1 MGHFAFHDPLAIA
14 VALLSAAII
23 GIAKGGLTGVG
34 VLAVP
39 VMALVISPV
48 TAAAITLP
56 ILIISDFVAVY
67 TWWKTWDIRTFRL
80 MMPGAVAGIAL
91 GWATAHYVSDDVVRL
106 IVGIIAVAFVL
117 RWLTQSAARRAEKA
131 PHNAAKAGLWGAVTG
146 YTSFVA
152 HAGGP
157 PYQVYTIPLGLDPR
171 TYTGTNVLTF
181 MVINLVKV
189 LPYFLLGQFAADN
202 LVSSA
207 ILIPVAVAFTFV
219 GAWIIR
225 RMRAEVFYPVTYALV
240 ALVGAKLIWDG
251 IAGMMG

>member
-1 MGHFAFHDPLAIA
+1 MDAFAFHDPLAIA
-14 VALLSAAII
+14 AAVLSAAII

-48 TAAAITLP
+48 QAAAITLP
-56 ILIISDFVAVY
+56 ILIISDFVAVT
-67 TWWKTWDIRTFRL
+67 TWWKTWDMKTFRL

-91 GWATAHYVSDDVVRL
+91 GWATAHYVSDDAVRL
-106 IVGIIAVAFVL
+106 IVGVIAIAFVL
-117 RWLTQSAARRAEKA
+117 RWLTQSRARRAEKR
-131 PHNAAKAGLWGAVTG
+131 PHDAAKASFWGALTG

-157 PYQVYTIPLGLDPR
+157 PYQVYTMPLNLDPR

-181 MVINLVKV
+181 TVINLVKV
-189 LPYFLLGQFAADN
+189 IPYFMLGQFAADN
-202 LVSSA
+202 LTSSA
-207 ILIPVAVAFTFV
+207 LLIPVAVAFTFV

-240 ALVGAKLIWDG
+240 AMVGLKLVWDGLTGLVG
-251 IAGMMG
+251 